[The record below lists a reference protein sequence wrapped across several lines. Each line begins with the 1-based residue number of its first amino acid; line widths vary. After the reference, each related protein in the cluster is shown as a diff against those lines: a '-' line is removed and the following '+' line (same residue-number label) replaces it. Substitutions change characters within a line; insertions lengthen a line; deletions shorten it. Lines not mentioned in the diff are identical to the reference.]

1 MSLFAFLRDN
11 ASAAIEYTVRGL
23 MCHGQRD
30 EAVGLLL
37 AALRDESE
45 RDAAIA
51 AFLTDELDLFYTA
64 SILPDARDLLAGY
77 PELAA
82 ELALHMRDMPEAYI
96 PQAALKRVAL
106 KEGPA
111 R

>member
-1 MSLFAFLRDN
+1 
-11 ASAAIEYTVRGL
+11 
-23 MCHGQRD
+23 MCAGQND
-30 EAVGLLL
+30 EAAAMLL
-37 AALRDESE
+37 AALREAGQRE
-45 RDAAIA
+45 DAVS

-64 SILPDARDLLAGY
+64 SILPNARDLLADY

-106 KEGPA
+106 KEGPV